1 MGHVQDSPVYKNLKE
16 RNKFRAL
23 MKNKTYFEDSISA
36 SLSVCNLF
44 QKSFVLAVVLCLFIG
59 KVDVSGMARGLPLCL
74 FIGKV
79 EGSGK
84 FSFGRDATKLKFDEA
99 TEVIDIVSP
108 SIELCLVV
116 CL

>member
-1 MGHVQDSPVYKNLKE
+1 M
-16 RNKFRAL
+16 
-23 MKNKTYFEDSISA
+23 
-36 SLSVCNLF
+36 
-44 QKSFVLAVVLCLFIG
+44 VLCLFIG
-59 KVDVSGMARGLPLCL
+59 KVDGSGMAGLPLCL

-79 EGSGK
+79 EGSGR

-108 SIELCLVV
+108 SIEFCLVV

>member
-1 MGHVQDSPVYKNLKE
+1 MWE
-16 RNKFRAL
+16 
-23 MKNKTYFEDSISA
+23 KTYFEDSCSA

-44 QKSFVLAVVLCLFIG
+44 QKSFVLAVLLCLFIG
-59 KVDVSGMARGLPLCL
+59 NVDGSGMARGLPLCL

-79 EGSGK
+79 EGSGR
-84 FSFGRDATKLKFDEA
+84 FSFGRDAIKLKFDEA